1 MDATSTMSTGPT
13 DAAVPVTVRAS
24 GSDPDVAPR
33 ALVVRVLTGT
43 RMALGQRE
51 KLLHIEI
58 TDDSDLLFLYTLDV
72 SEDEFPR
79 VPYKAVLAGLAN
91 VSLAEVDL
99 QLTSAR
105 GADAAEV
112 TAVTINASVHV
123 TSGESQR
130 RVNSPPLLGRPS
142 LYPAC

>member
-1 MDATSTMSTGPT
+1 MSNSDLDRRHPLF

-58 TDDSDLLFLYTLDV
+58 TDDSDLLFLYTHAR
-72 SEDEFPR
+72 SPTTR
-79 VPYKAVLAGLAN
+79 G
-91 VSLAEVDL
+91 
-99 QLTSAR
+99 SA
-105 GADAAEV
+105 
-112 TAVTINASVHV
+112 ASSSR
-123 TSGESQR
+123 TNEK
-130 RVNSPPLLGRPS
+130 
-142 LYPAC
+142 